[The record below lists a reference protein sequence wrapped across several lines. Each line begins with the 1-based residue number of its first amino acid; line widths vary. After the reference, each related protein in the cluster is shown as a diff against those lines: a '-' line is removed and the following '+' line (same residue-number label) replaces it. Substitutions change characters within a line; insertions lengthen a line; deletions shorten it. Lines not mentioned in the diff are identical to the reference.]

1 MLKMSAMLLPE
12 TVPIPLQFYP
22 SVFPAPTVYCREPSS
37 GFTDKMPGPLFPIP
51 TETNRDG

>member
-37 GFTDKMPGPLFPIP
+37 GFTDKMPGPFFPIP